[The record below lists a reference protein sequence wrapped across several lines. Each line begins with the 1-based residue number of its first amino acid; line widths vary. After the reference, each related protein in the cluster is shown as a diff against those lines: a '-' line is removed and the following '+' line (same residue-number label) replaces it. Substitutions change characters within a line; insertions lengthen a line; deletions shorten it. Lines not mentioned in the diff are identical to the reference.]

1 MMIQESIESAQI
13 QLTNCAKELL
23 CQINEVWEQLQA
35 EPNGSYAHRFI
46 HLPPCSVSY
55 WNNLE
60 KLDSLLVELSQ
71 ENIEGLFIPF
81 HEFRHTMNKE
91 GSYVRDFTPNKG
103 KKQNAT
109 NNELKKLMDDSNS
122 HIGRDLYSIFKL
134 SKSIVDS
141 NYKLG

>member
-1 MMIQESIESAQI
+1 MTQEPIERSQI
-13 QLTNCAKELL
+13 LLTNRAKELL
-23 CQINEVWEQLQA
+23 CKINEVWEQLQE
-35 EPNGSYAHRFI
+35 EPQGKTKLGFI

-71 ENIEGLFIPF
+71 ENIEGLSIPF

-91 GSYVRDFTPNKG
+91 GSYVKDFTPNKRR
-103 KKQNAT
+103 KQDTT
-109 NNELKKLMDDSNS
+109 NNELRKLMNDSNS

-134 SKSIVDS
+134 SKSIVDG
-141 NYKLG
+141 NYKLS

>member
-1 MMIQESIESAQI
+1 MIQELSGSTQI
-13 QLTNCAKELL
+13 LLTNHAKELL
-23 CQINEVWEQLQA
+23 CKINEVWELLQA
-35 EPNGSYAHRFI
+35 EPNGSYAQGFI
-46 HLPPCSVSY
+46 HLSPCSVSY

-71 ENIEGLFIPF
+71 EKIEGLSIPF

-91 GSYVRDFTPNKG
+91 GSYVKDFTPHKG

-109 NNELKKLMDDSNS
+109 NNELKKLMNDSNS

-134 SKSIVDS
+134 SKSIVNS
-141 NYKLG
+141 NKN

>member
-1 MMIQESIESAQI
+1 MKKIMMIQESIESAQI

-35 EPNGSYAHRFI
+35 EPNGSFAHGFI

-60 KLDSLLVELSQ
+60 KLESLLVELSQ
-71 ENIEGLFIPF
+71 ENIEGLSVPF
-81 HEFRHTMNKE
+81 YEFRHTKNKE

-103 KKQNAT
+103 MKKNAT

-134 SKSIVDS
+134 SKSIVD
-141 NYKLG
+141 NN

>member
-1 MMIQESIESAQI
+1 MTQEPIERAQI
-13 QLTNCAKELL
+13 LLTNRAKELL
-23 CQINEVWEQLQA
+23 CKINEVWEQLQE
-35 EPNGSYAHRFI
+35 EPQGKTKLGFI

-71 ENIEGLFIPF
+71 EKIEGLSIPF

-91 GSYVRDFTPNKG
+91 GSYVKDFTPNKRR
-103 KKQNAT
+103 KQDTT
-109 NNELKKLMDDSNS
+109 NNELRKLMNDSNS

-134 SKSIVDS
+134 SKSIVDG
-141 NYKLG
+141 NYKLS

>member
-1 MMIQESIESAQI
+1 MTQEPIERSQI
-13 QLTNCAKELL
+13 LLTNRAKELL
-23 CQINEVWEQLQA
+23 CKINEVWEQLQE
-35 EPNGSYAHRFI
+35 EPQGKTKLGFV

-71 ENIEGLFIPF
+71 ENIEGLSIPF

-91 GSYVRDFTPNKG
+91 GSYVKDFTPNKRR
-103 KKQNAT
+103 KQDTT
-109 NNELKKLMDDSNS
+109 NNELRKLMNDSNS

-134 SKSIVDS
+134 SKSIVDGII
-141 NYKLG
+141 N

>member
-1 MMIQESIESAQI
+1 MTQEPIERSQI
-13 QLTNCAKELL
+13 LLTNRAKELL
-23 CQINEVWEQLQA
+23 CKINEMWEQLQE
-35 EPNGSYAHRFI
+35 EPQGKTKLGFI

-71 ENIEGLFIPF
+71 EKIEGLSIPF

-91 GSYVRDFTPNKG
+91 GSYVKDFTPNKRR
-103 KKQNAT
+103 KQDTT
-109 NNELKKLMDDSNS
+109 NNELRKLMNDSNS

-134 SKSIVDS
+134 SKSIVDGII
-141 NYKLG
+141 N

>member
-1 MMIQESIESAQI
+1 MMIQEYIESTQI
-13 QLTNCAKELL
+13 QLTNSAKELL

-35 EPNGSYAHRFI
+35 EPNGSYAHGFI

-71 ENIEGLFIPF
+71 EKIEGLSIPF

-91 GSYVRDFTPNKG
+91 GSYVKDFTPNKRR
-103 KKQNAT
+103 KQDTT
-109 NNELKKLMDDSNS
+109 NNELRKLMNDSNS

-134 SKSIVDS
+134 SKSIVDG
-141 NYKLG
+141 NYKLS

>member
-1 MMIQESIESAQI
+1 MIQELSGSTQI
-13 QLTNCAKELL
+13 LLTNRAKELL
-23 CQINEVWEQLQA
+23 CKINEVWELLQA
-35 EPNGSYAHRFI
+35 EPNGSYAPGFI
-46 HLPPCSVSY
+46 HLSPCSVSY

-71 ENIEGLFIPF
+71 EKIEGLSIPF

-91 GSYVRDFTPNKG
+91 GSYVKDFTPHKG

-109 NNELKKLMDDSNS
+109 NNELKKLMNDSNS

-134 SKSIVDS
+134 SKSIVNS
-141 NYKLG
+141 NKN